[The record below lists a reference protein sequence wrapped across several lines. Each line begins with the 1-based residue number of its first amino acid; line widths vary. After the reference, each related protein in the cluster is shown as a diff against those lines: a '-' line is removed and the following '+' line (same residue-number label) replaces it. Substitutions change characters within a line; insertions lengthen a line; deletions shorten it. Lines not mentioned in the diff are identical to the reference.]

1 MEKDEEYDSKE
12 IIEFL
17 DELKENEVKEE
28 NWLSFLFWFFKYN
41 KTKNNY

>member
-17 DELKENEVKEE
+17 DKLKENEVKEE
-28 NWLSFLFWFFKYN
+28 N
-41 KTKNNY
+41 

>member
-17 DELKENEVKEE
+17 DKLKENDVKEE
-28 NWLSFLFWFFKYN
+28 N
-41 KTKNNY
+41 